1 MSPADF
7 AAIGWPG
14 KLAPW
19 FERTRFCFVHGVELG
34 LVLELVLGFVHRV
47 GQEVVQNSTVWLA
60 VLRVRVHF
68 L

>member
-7 AAIGWPG
+7 VAVGWSG

-19 FERTRFCFVHGVELG
+19 FERTRLCFVHRVELG
-34 LVLELVLGFVHRV
+34 VVLGLVHRV
-47 GQEVVQNSTVWLA
+47 GQDVVQNSTVWL
-60 VLRVRVHF
+60 VVFRVRVHF